1 MSSETRMSDDQI
13 LNQRAHH
20 GFHPHRNWITT
31 GTTTEEQTG
40 CCSIVREALVDSHST
55 SDFNKG
61 KEAESLF
68 SISYNITEVCRLQE
82 IVSMSCLGEGFDWVC
97 AKDDD
102 SILVSRINSKAR
114 GPLEVLLATFDYYPQ
129 KTVDRV
135 IIGKP
140 DQSAFIST
148 NGENMLGDEVRGPPE
163 EGHHLELEELTL
175 NEICN
180 ENNDP
185 MQSPEFVPHVDEK
198 RKAQSR
204 AKELEELRQM
214 NLAKLNGKK

>member
-1 MSSETRMSDDQI
+1 M
-13 LNQRAHH
+13 
-20 GFHPHRNWITT
+20 
-31 GTTTEEQTG
+31 
-40 CCSIVREALVDSHST
+40 
-55 SDFNKG
+55 
-61 KEAESLF
+61 
-68 SISYNITEVCRLQE
+68 
-82 IVSMSCLGEGFDWVC
+82 
-97 AKDDD
+97 
-102 SILVSRINSKAR
+102 
-114 GPLEVLLATFDYYPQ
+114 LLATFDYYPQ

-140 DQSAFIST
+140 DQSAFIGT
-148 NGENMLGDEVRGPPE
+148 NGEHMLGEEVRGPPE
-163 EGHHLELEELTL
+163 EGHQLELEELTL
-175 NEICN
+175 NEISN